1 MKAGNRVYFL
11 VNRSVPLVARNRE
24 FPKELNNV
32 PCVVWSCI
40 KLHVTHEI
48 VNYVSRLIIRATSCT
63 LRHREL
69 RIKVNHSCN
78 KLHATHE
85 MGELHI
91 EVNHSCN
98 KLHATHEMR
107 ELHIE
112 VNHSCNKLHATHD
125 IMNYALKLIIHAAN
139 CTLRGRFP
147 YASRMVFIVR
157 LWVAIIKVR
166 WDSEKFSKISPHFF
180 YYLRKPPFIVGG
192 ICTMLSGDFMFDYLL
207 GDCIKRKKS
216 LSGLRINKLS
226 ELAKLLS

>member
-11 VNRSVPLVARNRE
+11 VNRSVQLVARNRE

-85 MGELHI
+85 M
-91 EVNHSCN
+91 
-98 KLHATHEMR
+98 R

-125 IMNYALKLIIHAAN
+125 IMNYALKLIIHATN

-166 WDSEKFSKISPHFF
+166 
-180 YYLRKPPFIVGG
+180 
-192 ICTMLSGDFMFDYLL
+192 
-207 GDCIKRKKS
+207 
-216 LSGLRINKLS
+216 
-226 ELAKLLS
+226 